1 MVSDS
6 STDGAGGHRS
16 RALVLG
22 GGGPVGRAWE
32 LGLMDGFARQGIDL
46 GIADLIIGTSAGAV
60 VGARLALKQGFG
72 ASPNIAAA
80 IASTPAPVHPDTMA
94 NLGAAMVR
102 AAQSSEPELIRAE
115 IGKMALNAS
124 TISEEASVSRAM
136 FAPFVG
142 QAWPKRFR
150 ATTVNARTGQLQV
163 WDALSGAPLERVIA
177 ASTASPCFW
186 PPITINGERYIDGGV
201 RSMLNADL
209 AMGADIVIAVS
220 CFPLTAHDKVGPAFF
235 AAMNAASRAEL
246 DAVRGSGA
254 ILVVIEP
261 RPEFVVL
268 TKHGTA
274 MMDGNL
280 IPEAYR
286 LGQITAD
293 GEGNRFAAFGIW
305 ISRYYLC
312 QNARVVAAIAANT
325 VNASMRLLA

>member
-60 VGARLALKQGFG
+60 VGARLALEQGFG

-115 IGKMALNAS
+115 IGNMARNAL

-177 ASTASPCFW
+177 ASTASPCIW

-209 AMGADIVIAVS
+209 AMGADIVIA
-220 CFPLTAHDKVGPAFF
+220 CPAF
-235 AAMNAASRAEL
+235 R
-246 DAVRGSGA
+246 
-254 ILVVIEP
+254 
-261 RPEFVVL
+261 
-268 TKHGTA
+268 
-274 MMDGNL
+274 
-280 IPEAYR
+280 
-286 LGQITAD
+286 
-293 GEGNRFAAFGIW
+293 
-305 ISRYYLC
+305 
-312 QNARVVAAIAANT
+312 
-325 VNASMRLLA
+325 

>member
-1 MVSDS
+1 MPPSRHSLTVARVVKLDWPALTLGRDDGAIRIVSDS

-177 ASTASPCFW
+177 ARTASPCIW

-209 AMGADIVIAVS
+209 AMGADIVIA
-220 CFPLTAHDKVGPAFF
+220 CPAF
-235 AAMNAASRAEL
+235 R
-246 DAVRGSGA
+246 
-254 ILVVIEP
+254 
-261 RPEFVVL
+261 
-268 TKHGTA
+268 
-274 MMDGNL
+274 
-280 IPEAYR
+280 
-286 LGQITAD
+286 
-293 GEGNRFAAFGIW
+293 
-305 ISRYYLC
+305 
-312 QNARVVAAIAANT
+312 
-325 VNASMRLLA
+325 